1 MPILATIPS
10 QTTATVTYE
19 IDRTPQGNL
28 TCSCPAFHYC
38 RTFPRTCKHLQTYR
52 PPEPERLALD
62 VARRLA
68 EQVLLVL
75 EPKVA
80 RANIAGSIRRMQP
93 LVKDIDIVIQ
103 PECSPEELGQVLEAA
118 GGQDVRAA
126 PATVTLLWQ
135 GAKVEVYLAEPGQY
149 PMLLLWRTGSASH
162 NVQMASRAKRLGLE
176 LRKSGVMKGG
186 ERLAWQSE
194 SEIFAA
200 LGLAYRRPEE
210 RS

>member
-1 MPILATIPS
+1 MPVLATVPS

-19 IDRTPQGNL
+19 ISRTLQGNL
-28 TCSCPAFHYC
+28 TCSCPAFRYC
-38 RTFPRTCKHLQTYR
+38 WRFPRTCKHLQTYR
-52 PPEPERLALD
+52 PPEPERLELE

-68 EQVLLVL
+68 EQVLSIL

-80 RANIAGSIRRMQP
+80 RASIAGSIRRMQP

-103 PECSPEELGQVLEAA
+103 PECSPEDLAQALEDA
-118 GGQDVRAA
+118 GGQEVHAV

-149 PMLLLWRTGSASH
+149 SMLLLWRTGSASH

-176 LRKSGVMKGG
+176 LRKSGVMKDG

-200 LGLAYRRPEE
+200 LGLAYRRPED